1 MILRHDSDRVNRD
14 ASSAIKLPYLIHN
27 LIECS
32 IGRLTFRK
40 KIDRLVLADLRERLK
55 QGPSIPKMLVK
66 LFRLGQP
73 QERTQGFS
81 VPLRCRIINDRDRDQ
96 IIRFRRG
103 EKIIENL
110 LDLDLSRLVLVRSQ
124 SA

>member
-1 MILRHDSDRVNRD
+1 MILRHESDRVNRD
-14 ASSAIKLPYLIHN
+14 ASSEIKLPYLIHN
-27 LIECS
+27 LIGCS
-32 IGRLTFRK
+32 IGRLTIRK
-40 KIDRLVLADLRERLK
+40 KIDRLGLADLRERLK
-55 QGPSIPKMLVK
+55 QGPSIRKMLVK